1 MPVGVTPPA
10 YQIDLPVFSG
20 PLDLL
25 LHLIERQALDITAVS
40 LIKITE
46 QYLAQVARL
55 QENKI
60 EQLIDFLVI
69 GARLTLIKSQA
80 LLPQTPRSYS
90 ENEEEEDPAEALAR
104 QLRLYKQFKEA
115 AQWLSDREKQGLRA
129 FLRVAPPPPMESR
142 LDLTGVSV
150 TTLASALRDAL
161 ARVERQED
169 SVTLVQRRAITIE
182 GQISHL
188 RHSLQHQLRLSFA
201 ELLSAEPSRL
211 EVSVTLLAVLELL
224 KRRELQV
231 TQLRPF
237 GPIQITKESATQTA
251 A

>member
-1 MPVGVTPPA
+1 MPVGVTSPA

-40 LIKITE
+40 LMRITE

-55 QENKI
+55 KENKT

-90 ENEEEEDPAEALAR
+90 DGEEEEDPAEALAR
-104 QLRLYKQFKEA
+104 QLRLYKLFKEA
-115 AQWLSDREKQGLRA
+115 ATWLSQREKQGLRT

-142 LDLTGVSV
+142 LDLTGISI
-150 TTLASALRDAL
+150 TTLATAMRDAL
-161 ARVERQED
+161 ARGERQDD
-169 SVTLVQRRAITIE
+169 SVTLVQRRTITIE
-182 GQISHL
+182 GQINHL
-188 RHSLQHQLRLSFA
+188 RRSLQSHSRLSFA

-237 GPIQITKESATQTA
+237 GPIQITKESAIQTA